1 MKNIK
6 NNEKG
11 ISLMT
16 LVIIIAIV
24 ITIGVLFVK
33 ANNKKEEEKFATN
46 LAATTLN
53 HKYTIY
59 EGNNKNKN
67 EINSLLNNIFENNQR
82 SGSYKVECILLGEKI
97 TNYNSIN
104 LKSEQD
110 RLTSDYTYKVSFE
123 YDKDGIINKII
134 IDLN

>member
-1 MKNIK
+1 MKNLK

-11 ISLMT
+11 ISLIT

-24 ITIGVLFVK
+24 IIIGVIFVK

-46 LAATTLN
+46 LATTTLN

-67 EINSLLNNIFENNQR
+67 EIDSLLSNIFENNQR

-104 LKSEQD
+104 LKLEQD
-110 RLTSDYTYKVSFE
+110 KLTSNYTYNVSFE

-134 IDLN
+134 IGSN